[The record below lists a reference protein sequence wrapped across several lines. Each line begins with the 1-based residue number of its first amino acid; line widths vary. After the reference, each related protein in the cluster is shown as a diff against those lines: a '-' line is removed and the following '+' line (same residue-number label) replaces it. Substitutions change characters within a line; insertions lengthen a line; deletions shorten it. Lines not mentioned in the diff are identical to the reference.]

1 MSERKFGLYPG
12 RRQVLLLAFMVAAV
26 YVLLPQLGDFR
37 SSWGLLE
44 EADAG
49 LAALAILCTA
59 STFAAGAGTYCF
71 LAFRRLSYPRT
82 LLVQMAATFVNR
94 LLPAGIGAL
103 GANYLY
109 LRHERHTA
117 AQAVTV
123 AGMNNLVGLV
133 GHALVAASILL
144 AYAGNE
150 LAPSGWH
157 GPDPS
162 SIARWGLLVGLVLLV
177 AAAVLGRGRLSRT
190 LKGVRKQLM
199 SYSRRPS
206 HVAGALS
213 TSLALTLA
221 NISSLFFCAMA
232 LDIHLPFATIMLIFT
247 LGLGAGSAVP
257 TPGGLGGFEAG
268 LAAGFVGYG
277 IDPATALAAALLYR
291 LVSYWLPLVAGAG
304 AFVAGGRRG
313 LFGA

>member
-1 MSERKFGLYPG
+1 MSKQKFGLYPG
-12 RRQVLLLAFMVAAV
+12 RRQVLLLALMAAAV

-37 SSWGLLE
+37 SSWRLLQG
-44 EADAG
+44 ADPG
-49 LAALAILCTA
+49 FAALAVLFTTA
-59 STFAAGAGTYCF
+59 TFAAGAGTYCF
-71 LAFRRLSYPRT
+71 LAFKRLSYPRT
-82 LLVQMAATFVNR
+82 MLVQMAATFVNR

-117 AQAVTV
+117 SQAVTV
-123 AGMNNLVGLV
+123 AGMNNVVGLT
-133 GHALVAASILL
+133 GHALLMGSILL
-144 AYAGNE
+144 AYAGSD
-150 LAPSGWH
+150 LAPAGWH

-162 SIARWGLLVGLVLLV
+162 SLVRWALLIAAALLV
-177 AAAVLGRGRLSRT
+177 AGAVLGRGRLART
-190 LKGVRKQLM
+190 LKGVRKQVM

-206 HVAGALS
+206 HLAAALS
-213 TSLALTLA
+213 TSLMLTLA
-221 NISSLFFCAMA
+221 NISSLFFCALA

-277 IDPATALAAALLYR
+277 VDPAPALAAALLYR
-291 LVSYWLPLVAGAG
+291 LVSYWLPLAVGAV